1 MSVERMFKYEGLGND
16 FILVER
22 PVSERDDAADA
33 ALARALCDRH
43 FGVGADGLLFVDPK
57 SPSMHVVN
65 ADGSV
70 PEMCGNGL
78 RCVALHYARREPVSD
93 GALLMRIDTGAG
105 PHDCRIEREPGQDG
119 EAWVTVEMAVP
130 SLEPRDLPAD
140 QAEPLIDTRF
150 QVGEHAVRL
159 TGVSM
164 GNPHAV
170 TFDALPE
177 PVRIRQVTLGPAVQ
191 ALPLF
196 PRGVNVGFA
205 TAVDAD
211 GDGLAT
217 RFTLDVYER
226 GAGWTLACGTGAC
239 AAGVAAVV
247 TGRAPRHTPLRFD
260 LPGGPLEITV
270 GEPGERVRMRG
281 PARFVFDVI
290 PSARLLGASAR

>member
-16 FILVER
+16 FIVVER
-22 PVSERDDAADA
+22 PTTQRDDAADA

-43 FGVGADGLLFVDPK
+43 FGVGADGLLFVDPQT
-57 SPSMHVVN
+57 PSMHVVN
-65 ADGSV
+65 ADGSI

-78 RCVALHYARREPVSD
+78 RCVALHYARREPAQE
-93 GALLMRIDTGAG
+93 GPLLLRIATGAG
-105 PHDCRIEREPGQDG
+105 PHDCHIERTPGQDG

-130 SLEPRDLPAD
+130 SLDPHHVPAA
-140 QAEPLIDTRF
+140 QAEPLIDTPIA
-150 QVGEHAVRL
+150 VGEHTLRL

-170 TFDALPE
+170 TFDVLPE

-205 TAVDAD
+205 SAVGVDEA
-211 GDGLAT
+211 GVAT

-281 PARFVFDVI
+281 PARFVFEGL
-290 PSARLLGASAR
+290 PSPRLLGASA

>member
-1 MSVERMFKYEGLGND
+1 VQ
-16 FILVER
+16 
-22 PVSERDDAADA
+22 
-33 ALARALCDRH
+33 LCI
-43 FGVGADGLLFVDPK
+43 A
-57 SPSMHVVN
+57 
-65 ADGSV
+65 
-70 PEMCGNGL
+70 
-78 RCVALHYARREPVSD
+78 
-93 GALLMRIDTGAG
+93 TGAG
-105 PHDCRIEREPGQDG
+105 PHDCHIEREPGQEH

-130 SLEPRDLPAD
+130 SLDPRDLPATA
-140 QAEPLIDTRF
+140 AEPLIDTRITL
-150 QVGEHAVRL
+150 GEHSVRL

-170 TFDALPE
+170 TFDTLPE

-205 TAVDAD
+205 SPLDAD
-211 GDGLAT
+211 ANGLAQ

-247 TGRAPRHTPLRFD
+247 TGRASRHTPLRFD

-281 PARFVFDVI
+281 PARFVFDVV
-290 PSARLLGASAR
+290 PSARLLGATA

>member
-1 MSVERMFKYEGLGND
+1 MTPPTPRWRARCATGTSVWAPTACCSWTRRR
-16 FILVER
+16 R
-22 PVSERDDAADA
+22 PCTWSTPTAASPRCA
-33 ALARALCDRH
+33 ATACAAWRCTMRAASLLRRALCCC
-43 FGVGADGLLFVDPK
+43 A
-57 SPSMHVVN
+57 SPP
-65 ADGSV
+65 G
-70 PEMCGNGL
+70 
-78 RCVALHYARREPVSD
+78 RARTTATSSARPV
-93 GALLMRIDTGAG
+93 RTGK
-105 PHDCRIEREPGQDG
+105 
-119 EAWVTVEMAVP
+119 AWVTVEMAVP
-130 SLEPRDLPAD
+130 SLDPHHVPAA
-140 QAEPLIDTRF
+140 QVEPLIDTPIA
-150 QVGEHAVRL
+150 VGEHTLRL

-170 TFDALPE
+170 TFDVLPE

-205 TAVDAD
+205 SAVGVDEA
-211 GDGLAT
+211 GVAT

-281 PARFVFDVI
+281 PARFVFEGL
-290 PSARLLGASAR
+290 PSPRLLGASA